1 MMNECEK
8 NAGLMMHIAS
18 PDSVQNPWSAVSS
31 VIPRHVLFASCAGE
45 KNGLWGLRESPA
57 KFLRSQDPSRARS
70 LLWRHSG
77 VLGVRDPSRV
87 LPELRHR
94 EARDVELVGRQP
106 VLHQALRLLRVVGSF
121 VGPRLSGVARE
132 LRLNWKTVK
141 ALEIEYMREQLRRAG
156 TPAPSVIG
164 IDEISIGRWHSY
176 RIIVSDLVRGR
187 PIWFGGTDRSE
198 ASMDEFFAWLGPKKC
213 RKIRLAVMDMW
224 KAFRKS
230 TLKEGHAPRARIIYD
245 KFHVLKHLGTA
256 MDKVRKQEYARLS
269 GKDRRFI
276 KGQKYNLL
284 SRWENLT
291 IEGKQALKLLFG
303 ANRRLNKAYLLK
315 ESFGQLWDYNRP
327 GWARRFFN
335 NWKDALKWQRLEP
348 FASSPRWS
356 KPHWDGIEAYCY
368 EENKVPLGFVEGIN
382 NKVRVI
388 QRRAYG
394 LRDEE
399 YLRLK
404 ILTCML
410 PEI

>member
-8 NAGLMMHIAS
+8 IAGCMIGISL
-18 PDSVQNPWSAVSS
+18 PR
-31 VIPRHVLFASCAGE
+31 IPSGTDCSRS
-45 KNGLWGLRESPA
+45 LR
-57 KFLRSQDPSRARS
+57 RSQGTSCSPGAPGKKLPAGPVGESGELSTITRSGACAISPVATLGCTWSSR
-70 LLWRHSG
+70 SG
-77 VLGVRDPSRV
+77 VSCRSCGTVKQETLNWLADNPFYTKRF
-87 LPELRHR
+87 
-94 EARDVELVGRQP
+94 AFYVGRRCGASTIQD
-106 VLHQALRLLRVVGSF
+106 
-121 VGPRLSGVARE
+121 VARE

-141 ALEIEYMREQLRRAG
+141 TLEIEYMREQLRRAG
-156 TPAPSVIG
+156 TPGPSVIG

-187 PIWFGGTDRSE
+187 PIWFGGEDRSE
-198 ASMDEFFAWLGPKKC
+198 ASMDEFFTWLGSKKC

-230 TLKEGHAPRARIIYD
+230 TLKEGHAPQARIIYD
-245 KFHVLKHLGTA
+245 KFHVLKHLGVA
-256 MDKVRKQEYARLS
+256 MDEVRKQEYARLS

-284 SRWENLT
+284 ARWENLT

-348 FASSPRWS
+348 FCKFAAMVDA
-356 KPHWDGIEAYCY
+356 HWDGIEAYCH

-382 NKVRVI
+382 NKIRVI

-404 ILTCML
+404 ILTCTL
-410 PEI
+410 PEF